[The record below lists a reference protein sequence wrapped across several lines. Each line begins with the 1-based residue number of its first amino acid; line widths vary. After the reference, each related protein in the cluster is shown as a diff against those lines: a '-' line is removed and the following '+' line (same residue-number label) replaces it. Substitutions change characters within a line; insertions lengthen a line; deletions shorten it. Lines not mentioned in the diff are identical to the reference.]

1 MAGEET
7 LVRLELAPD
16 TAVYLSASSLEGVSS
31 EAERDI
37 AGTPAR
43 LEDVLKGIRTFARQ
57 LNDVLQESGAK
68 RATVEFGCEIGVES
82 GGALVAVLGKATAKS
97 SMKVTLEWVN

>member
-16 TAVYLSASSLEGVSS
+16 TAVYLNASALEGVADG
-31 EAERDI
+31 AERDI
-37 AGTPAR
+37 AGTPAK
-43 LEDVLKGIRTFARQ
+43 LEDVLRGIRIFTRQ

-97 SMKVTLEWVN
+97 SLKVALEWVN